1 MLSINDLQ
9 NGINI
14 VYENTPYQVLEI
26 KHLHI
31 GRGGS
36 SIQTKLKNLKTRG
49 VLNRNFKPSDVFE
62 EADILKQKVKYL
74 YNHQDEFWFCEENNS
89 SNPAQQGEARPTQVG
104 RRFKLSEGQL
114 GDTTHF
120 LKQNTIIE
128 ALKFN
133 GEILNIT
140 LPIKIDFKVVE
151 APPAIRGNT
160 AQGGTKTV
168 IIETG
173 AQIVAPLFVSE
184 GDIIRINTTT
194 GEYVERMEK
203 GK

>member
-14 VYENTPYQVLEI
+14 VYEETPYQVLEVL
-26 KHLHI
+26 HLHI

-36 SIQTKLKNLKTRG
+36 SIQTKLKNLKTGG

-62 EADILKQKVKYL
+62 EADTLKQKVKYL
-74 YNHQDEFWFCEENNS
+74 YNHRDEYWFAEENNPV
-89 SNPAQQGEARPTQVG
+89 N
-104 RRFKLSEGQL
+104 RFKLSQEQIGNAIN
-114 GDTTHF
+114 F
-120 LKQNTIIE
+120 LKPNTVVE
-128 ALKFN
+128 ALKFK
-133 GEILNIT
+133 GAILNIT
-140 LPIKIDFKVVE
+140 LPIKMDFKVIE
-151 APPAIRGNT
+151 APPAVRGNT

-173 AQIVAPLFVSE
+173 AQINTPLFINE
-184 GDIIRINTTT
+184 GDIIRVNTQT
-194 GEYVERMEK
+194 GEYVERVEK